1 MYSHRK
7 QINVFLEMGLK
18 GWREEQ
24 EPKGGITK
32 GHEET
37 FRVNRYVNSLDYC
50 GGFICIYMLK
60 LKIIHDIYCSLSY
73 VNCTLIKLSK
83 ILLTVIQKVKIEFTD
98 YSGSFLCEKTK
109 VAWDSD

>member
-37 FRVNRYVNSLDYC
+37 FEVNRYVNSLDYC

-60 LKIIHDIYCSLSY
+60 L
-73 VNCTLIKLSK
+73 IKLY
-83 ILLTVIQKVKIEFTD
+83 TVYIAVYRMSI
-98 YSGSFLCEKTK
+98 
-109 VAWDSD
+109 VP